1 VSAAF
6 EAEPDSFTPPA
17 RRPGTPAR
25 FLLFLLAAGGSAVV
39 LAVGFPRGAP
49 DRLPVLLLALALAL
63 SAVLKPERALRDF
76 CFLFPLSG
84 LLARAFGATDP
95 TAWPVLLFGGLALG
109 WTFRFLYDF
118 ESVPDPSGV
127 DSPLRALVA
136 VWALAT
142 VVALAR
148 AKTWWAV
155 THGLTGRTV
164 NSAGLAETTAVGES
178 LLTLAILG
186 AGAGFFFLLRRS
198 GRQARSRATS
208 AALVGTAVSA
218 FLAVLQA
225 ARILPEETRPF
236 WKLTGRL
243 SGGATDPNA
252 LGLLCGLAIPVLI
265 ALALRPRKPRWALP
279 ALCSS
284 TVGIVLSGS
293 RSGFLVA
300 VLGGAAAVVLSPGR
314 RRIRAAVALAGV
326 VALVLILGTLT
337 RASPGDVG
345 GRLGDLFRSSL
356 SLDDRA
362 SSRPILWRSAWVLFR
377 ESPVEGGG
385 LGSFS
390 WRLPDLAG
398 ADRNRLALRD
408 NPGSAYLQ
416 SLAETGI
423 IGLVVT
429 LGLLVAVG
437 VAALSG
443 IREAPGPG
451 AAVLAFLLA
460 LVIGSHWLAPEVGF
474 LFFLLAASVATP
486 RPGRSVVGRAGVV
499 LVAGYAVFA
508 VRAVSATAD
517 PAETFRYGN
526 RAGFYGREI
535 GHGGAFHW
543 TRRRFA
549 LRVPREAA
557 GRIALAN
564 YSPEGKPVEITV
576 TADEGEVLFRRT
588 IPSGGSTSLALWA
601 GGRPRVFRFDLSRSF
616 VPKRLG
622 LSDRRELGVVAVLPE
637 DENPPPPKARPPR

>member
-1 VSAAF
+1 LSAVAQPYL
-6 EAEPDSFTPPA
+6 APEPPPA
-17 RRPGTPAR
+17 RRPGPGAR
-25 FLLFLLAAGGSAVV
+25 LLLFLLAAGGSAVV

-63 SAVLKPERALRDF
+63 SAVLRPERALRDF
-76 CFLFPLSG
+76 CFLFPLAG
-84 LLARAFGATDP
+84 LLARALGATDP
-95 TAWPVLLFGGLALG
+95 ASWPVLLFGGLALG

-118 ESVPDPSGV
+118 ESLPDASGA
-127 DSPLRALVA
+127 DSLLRALVA

-142 VVALAR
+142 LVALAR

-164 NSAGLAETTAVGES
+164 NSAGLPEATAVGES

-198 GRQARSRATS
+198 GPEARSRATS
-208 AALVGTAVSA
+208 AALTGTAVSA

-225 ARILPEETRPF
+225 VRILPEETRPF

-265 ALALRPRKPRWALP
+265 ALVLGPGKARWALP

-284 TVGIVLSGS
+284 AVGIALSGS

-314 RRIRAAVALAGV
+314 RRLLAALALAGV
-326 VALVLILGTLT
+326 VALVLVLGTLT
-337 RASPGDVG
+337 RGSPGDVG
-345 GRLGDLFRSSL
+345 ERLGDLFRSSL
-356 SLDDRA
+356 SLEDRA

-398 ADRNRLALRD
+398 ADRVRLALRD

-416 SLAETGI
+416 ALAETGI

-429 LGLLVAVG
+429 LGLVVAVG
-437 VAALSG
+437 MAALSG

-474 LFFLLAASVATP
+474 LFFLLAANVVTP
-486 RPGRSVVGRAGVV
+486 RPARSAVGRSGVV
-499 LVAGYAVFA
+499 LVALYAVFA
-508 VRAVSATAD
+508 VRAVFATAD

-526 RAGFYGREI
+526 RVGFYGRET
-535 GHGGAFHW
+535 GHGGNFHW

-549 LRVPREAA
+549 LRVPREAP
-557 GRIALAN
+557 GRISLAN
-564 YSPEGKPVEITV
+564 YSPEGKPVEVTV
-576 TADEGEVLFRRT
+576 SADEGEILFRRT
-588 IPSGGSTSLALWA
+588 VPSGGSTSLALWA

-637 DENPPPPKARPPR
+637 E